1 MLWQKSPPWQEQTA
15 HIQECEVVFG
25 CIDSLAGRGDLEAF
39 ARRSMIPLIDIGMDV
54 NAIADGFISAA
65 RWPSLCQGCP
75 MITSSVAPDLAFD

>member
-54 NAIADGFISAA
+54 NAIADGFIFSGQVAL
-65 RWPSLCQGCP
+65 SLPGMPHDHLFCR
-75 MITSSVAPDLAFD
+75 T